1 MDNKI
6 NSIVEILRNSE
17 SVMVLTGAGISAES
31 GISTFRG
38 SEGLWEKF
46 KVEDIATP
54 SAFYK
59 DSDLVWRWYS
69 DRRKGMLEAKPNL
82 GHIAIAKIE
91 SFFDDFLLVTQN
103 IDNLHRRA
111 GSKNL
116 LEIHGNIFR
125 EFCINCSFVRASN
138 ECYDSTPKCPK
149 CGAKL
154 RPDVVWFGEQ
164 LPKKELELSFDFASR
179 ADTIIVIGTSA
190 IVYPVAEL
198 PYVVKSS
205 SGEVIEVN
213 LTETP
218 LTQIADVSIL
228 EKAGIVLPEILKL
241 LRKQMD

>member
-1 MDNKI
+1 MLNKI
-6 NSIVEILRNSE
+6 NSIVEMLKNSE

-38 SEGLWEKF
+38 IDGLWEKF

-54 SAFYK
+54 SAFYR

-82 GHIAIAKIE
+82 GHIAIAELE

-125 EFCINCSFVRASN
+125 EFCTNCSFARASS
-138 ECYDSTPKCPK
+138 ECYNSTPKCPK

-198 PYVVKSS
+198 PYIVKSS
-205 SGEVIEVN
+205 SGKVIEVN

-228 EKAGIVLPEILKL
+228 EKAGIVLPAILKL
-241 LRKQMD
+241 LRKQTD

>member
-1 MDNKI
+1 MLKKI
-6 NSIVEILRNSE
+6 NSIVEILRNSK

-38 SEGLWEKF
+38 SDGLWEKF

-54 SAFYK
+54 SAFYR

-69 DRRKGMLEAKPNL
+69 DRRKGMLEAKPNP
-82 GHIAIAKIE
+82 GHIAIAKLE
-91 SFFDDFLLVTQN
+91 SFFDDFLLITQN
-103 IDNLHRRA
+103 IDNLHHRA

-116 LEIHGNIFR
+116 SEIHGNIFR
-125 EFCINCSFVRASN
+125 EFCTNCSFARASN

-164 LPKKELELSFDFASR
+164 LPKKELEFSFDFASR

-198 PYVVKSS
+198 PYIVKSS
-205 SGEVIEVN
+205 SGKVIEVN
-213 LTETP
+213 LAETP

-228 EKAGIVLPEILKL
+228 EKAGIVLPAILKL
-241 LRKQMD
+241 LRKQMG